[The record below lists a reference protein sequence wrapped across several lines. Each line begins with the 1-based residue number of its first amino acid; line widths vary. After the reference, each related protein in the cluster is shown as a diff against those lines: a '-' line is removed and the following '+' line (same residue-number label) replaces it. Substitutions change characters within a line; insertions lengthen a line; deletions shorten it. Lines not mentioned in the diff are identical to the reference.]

1 MTRTAPP
8 EAEETPKEPTP
19 AVALHTGTSNL
30 ASLLTRNL
38 RTSGIYIAFVAI
50 VALFAIL
57 TDGVS
62 LRPGNI
68 TNIILQYSYILILAI
83 GMVLVIIAG
92 HIDLS
97 VGSVVALT
105 GAVSAVLVIQRDYPW
120 WVGILAAIAVGLA
133 VGAWQGF
140 WVAYV
145 GIPAFIVT
153 LAGML
158 LFRGLTQQVL
168 GNISLSP
175 FPAEYGR
182 AASGFLNGLLGGDG
196 YDVFTLLIGALAV
209 AGYAFSGFRTRLAR
223 IKYQQPVESFP
234 LFVARV
240 VLVGAVVMYFAWQL
254 AHARGLPIV
263 LIILAVLVLAYG
275 VISKRSVFGRQ
286 ICHRRQP
293 RGGAA
298 LRRQGEGRQLLDLR
312 QHGFPGRDRRDRL
325 LRALQRRAA
334 QRGQHVRAG
343 RDRRLF
349 HRWRGG
355 HRRRRH
361 RGRRHGRWPDH
372 GRHEQRHA
380 AHGHRPVGAAD
391 GQGTRPAARRR
402 VRHLQQASRRRGALT
417 IGKLTSTDGARGYA
431 RGRERAGCD
440 VRLAVLA
447 P

>member
-8 EAEETPKEPTP
+8 EAEETPQEPTP

-62 LRPGNI
+62 LSPGNI

-105 GAVSAVLVIQRDYPW
+105 GAVSAVLVIQQDYPW

-263 LIILAVLVLAYG
+263 LIILGVLVLAYG

-286 ICHRRQP
+286 IYAIGGNLAAAQLSGVKVKVVNFWIFVNMGFLAAVAGIIYSARSNGAQP
-293 RGGAA
+293 SAGNMFELDAIAACFIGGAA
-298 LRRQGEGRQLLDLR
+298 VTGGVGTVVGAMVGGLIMAVMSNGMQLMGVEQPIQSVIKGLV
-312 QHGFPGRDRRDRL
+312 L
-325 LRALQRRAA
+325 LLAVAFDVYNKRRA
-334 QRGQHVRAG
+334 
-343 RDRRLF
+343 
-349 HRWRGG
+349 
-355 HRRRRH
+355 
-361 RGRRHGRWPDH
+361 
-372 GRHEQRHA
+372 
-380 AHGHRPVGAAD
+380 GA
-391 GQGTRPAARRR
+391 TR
-402 VRHLQQASRRRGALT
+402 
-417 IGKLTSTDGARGYA
+417 
-431 RGRERAGCD
+431 
-440 VRLAVLA
+440 
-447 P
+447 